1 LHSTNLATATL
12 KNDTPTGN
20 IYGYE
25 VLLGIGSGA
34 FVQAGYAVLF
44 SFLDPSDM
52 AFGTSFMMLAQL
64 CGITFGLAISSAIFV
79 NDASSSIR
87 TVLPGLSDHDI
98 QSAIEGAAGEL
109 FKSLNPQDQAMLSN
123 ALVLSLRKT

>member
-1 LHSTNLATATL
+1 MANPATATL
-12 KNDTPTGN
+12 KNDTPAGN

-79 NDASSSIR
+79 NDAFSSISA
-87 TVLPGLSDHDI
+87 VLPRLSEEEI
-98 QSAIEGAAGEL
+98 QSAIEGAAGKL
-109 FKSLNPQDQAMLSN
+109 FRSLNPQDQTLLSN